1 MDKQKMDLVCQLN
14 QIGTMICKIK
24 DEKKL
29 KTIEKHINKLHS
41 ELKNKKTK
49 KKRKRKQTS
58 KSKSYSFDIPDD
70 SITLEEP
77 VISDKP
83 VTLEQPVIS
92 DKPVTLEQP
101 VISDKSVTLEQPV
114 MSMSQLQPVVNSM
127 NSEDTS
133 DKLMLEDIDKGVNY
147 INDGYDSFTRRYG

>member
-70 SITLEEP
+70 SLP
-77 VISDKP
+77 
-83 VTLEQPVIS
+83 
-92 DKPVTLEQP
+92 
-101 VISDKSVTLEQPV
+101 
-114 MSMSQLQPVVNSM
+114 
-127 NSEDTS
+127 
-133 DKLMLEDIDKGVNY
+133 
-147 INDGYDSFTRRYG
+147 SFPILLASKRK

>member
-70 SITLEEP
+70 SVTLEEP
-77 VISDKP
+77 VMSEKS
-83 VTLEQPVIS
+83 VTLE
-92 DKPVTLEQP
+92 EP
-101 VISDKSVTLEQPV
+101 VISDKSVTLEEPNMPV
-114 MSMSQLQPVVNSM
+114 SKENPVVNPM

-133 DKLMLEDIDKGVNY
+133 DKLIPENIDKDVNS
-147 INDGYDSFTRRYG
+147 IDDDYDSFTRRYG

>member
-70 SITLEEP
+70 SVTLEE
-77 VISDKP
+77 
-83 VTLEQPVIS
+83 
-92 DKPVTLEQP
+92 
-101 VISDKSVTLEQPV
+101 PV

-133 DKLMLEDIDKGVNY
+133 DKLMLEDIDKDVNS
-147 INDGYDSFTRRYG
+147 INGGYDSFTRRYG